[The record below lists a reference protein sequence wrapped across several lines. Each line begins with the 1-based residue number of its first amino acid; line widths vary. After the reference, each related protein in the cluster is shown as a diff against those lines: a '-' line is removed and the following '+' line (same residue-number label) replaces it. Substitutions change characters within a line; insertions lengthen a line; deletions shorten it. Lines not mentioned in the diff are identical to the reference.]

1 MKEKYLLSIIES
13 NSHEKI
19 SQISKFISSFQNDQ
33 RFSVGNFPIS
43 TREIEM
49 QIREYLRKQPQSFF
63 QVAHD
68 RFGKIRGFF
77 GAAFSDSNT
86 IRLFGPFA
94 IEIENEWEEIAE
106 KFLHKILEKYQQLKN
121 GKLRVAFTQKNTCL
135 KSFYTKHGFM
145 QYNAER
151 TLIFDRNQWH
161 KERIGTINNR
171 KGKIKIRP
179 YKKSDFVDLLKI
191 HPRDAYFKADDMVK
205 NLNSLHRLLI
215 AVLDEQIVGYVY
227 YEDFE
232 ADGLTDICFLNV
244 MQYARNR
251 NIGTML
257 VKKAIGDSF
266 QNRKIKKIEISVRV
280 DNIAAFRLYQR
291 LGFSEKSTYLAYE
304 LKL

>member
-1 MKEKYLLSIIES
+1 MQGKFLFSNLES
-13 NSHEKI
+13 NSYEKI
-19 SQISKFISSFQNDQ
+19 SQISKFISLFQNDQ
-33 RFSVGNFPIS
+33 RFSVGNFPFS
-43 TREIEM
+43 VREIEM
-49 QIREYLRKQPQSFF
+49 QIREYLIKQPQSFF
-63 QVAHD
+63 QIAHD
-68 RFGKIRGFF
+68 RFGKIQGFF
-77 GAAFSDSNT
+77 GAAFSDPNT
-86 IRLFGPFA
+86 VRLFGPFA

-106 KFLHKILEKYQQLKN
+106 KFLHKILEKYLQLAN
-121 GKLRVAFTQKNTCL
+121 GKLRVAFTQENTCL
-135 KSFYTKHGFM
+135 KNFYTEHGFM

-161 KERIGTINNR
+161 KERIGIINDR

-191 HPRDAYFKADDMVK
+191 HPRDAYFNADDMVK

-257 VKKAIGDSF
+257 VKKAIGESF
-266 QNRKIKKIEISVRV
+266 RNRKIKKIEISVRV
-280 DNIAAFRLYQR
+280 DNIAALRLYQR
-291 LGFSEKSTYLAYE
+291 LGFSEKITYIAYE

>member
-1 MKEKYLLSIIES
+1 MQGKFLFSNLES
-13 NSHEKI
+13 NSYEKI
-19 SQISKFISSFQNDQ
+19 SQISKFISLFQNDQ
-33 RFSVGNFPIS
+33 RFSVGNFPFS
-43 TREIEM
+43 VREIEM
-49 QIREYLRKQPQSFF
+49 QIREYLIKQPQSFF
-63 QVAHD
+63 QIAHD
-68 RFGKIRGFF
+68 RFGKIQGFF
-77 GAAFSDSNT
+77 GAAFSDPNT
-86 IRLFGPFA
+86 VRLFGPFA

-145 QYNAER
+145 QYNAEQ

-161 KERIGTINNR
+161 KERIGTINDR

-191 HPRDAYFKADDMVK
+191 HPRDAYFNADDMVK

-215 AVLDEQIVGYVY
+215 AVLDEQMVGYIY

-257 VKKAIGDSF
+257 VKKAIGESF
-266 QNRKIKKIEISVRV
+266 QNQKIKKIEISVRV
-280 DNIAAFRLYQR
+280 DNIAALRLYQR

-304 LKL
+304 FKL